1 MKDGMTLDQLKQ
13 AFETDKIKELEDQIA
28 KITEENRQLKNR
40 CHATSRGI
48 LCAFCGFECK
58 NKGVIMPNF
67 S

>member
-48 LCAFCGFECK
+48 LCVFCEFECK